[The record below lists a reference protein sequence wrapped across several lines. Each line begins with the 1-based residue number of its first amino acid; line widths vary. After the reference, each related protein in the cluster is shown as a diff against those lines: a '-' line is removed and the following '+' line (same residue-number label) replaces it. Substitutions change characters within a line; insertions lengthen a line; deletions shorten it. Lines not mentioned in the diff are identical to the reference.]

1 MENLTN
7 DNRRKAHL
15 LNSRILS
22 NSYPVQQLK
31 VNDRGVVWEMRRKS
45 KGATPFL
52 VVYSPTT
59 DPAESTFEFYFP
71 TRQLS
76 AEEILKQ
83 FENL

>member
-7 DNRRKAHL
+7 DNRRKAIE
-15 LNSRILS
+15 LNKKILRES
-22 NSYPVQQLK
+22 YIVNSFQA
-31 VNDRGVVWEMRRKS
+31 NIRGVEWEMRRKS
-45 KGATPFL
+45 KGGTPFL
-52 VVYSPTT
+52 VVYNPTT
-59 DPAESTFEFYFP
+59 DPEPDVQFYFP

>member
-7 DNRRKAHL
+7 DNRRKAEDLRKRIMDKSYSVHYSQ
-15 LNSRILS
+15 LNE
-22 NSYPVQQLK
+22 
-31 VNDRGVVWEMRRKS
+31 RGVMWEMRRKS
-45 KGATPFL
+45 KGGTPFL
-52 VVYSPTT
+52 VVYNPTT
-59 DPAESTFEFYFP
+59 DPEPDAQFYFP